1 MPEKNKCYNI
11 EITDISSDGNGV
23 GAVDGFTIFV
33 PMTAIGDICEVLIVK
48 VLSRYAIGRLM
59 EIKRP
64 SPDRVTPECPSFK
77 RCGGCHL
84 QHIDYASQLRIKK
97 NFVDSA
103 MQRIGG
109 FADFACDEILG
120 MERPERYRN
129 KCVYPIGTDKS
140 GRVISGFYARRSHDI
155 IEVGD
160 CILGGAVNERI
171 NAAVLSYM
179 RENNVLPYD
188 EKTHTGL
195 VRRTFIR
202 CSGAGAPITGGTG
215 DEVPR
220 ETNPTPQDWRAG
232 GLTEIMVVISV
243 NGDTIP
249 HRERLIKRLCAV
261 SEDIVS
267 IYININKEKNNTV
280 LGRDNKLIYG
290 KAAISDTLCGI
301 RFEISPHSFYQVN
314 PYMTERLYNKAIEYA
329 DITPEDTVL
338 DVYCGIGTITLAAA
352 ARAKKA
358 IGIEIVRQ
366 AIKNAKE
373 NAKNNGIGNAE
384 FFADSAENAVP
395 KLIEGGMRPDIVIL
409 DPPRKGSDEK
419 TLSAVASASPKR
431 IVYVSCNPATLAR
444 DTKYLAT
451 LGYTPVRATATDMFP
466 HTCHVETVC
475 LLYKLKSSE
484 HIDVELSMDEMD
496 LTAAEK
502 KATYQEL
509 KDFVFEHYGLKVSQL
524 NIAQVK
530 RKFGIIEREN
540 YNKAKSDD
548 LKQPNCTQ
556 EKEMAIID
564 ALKHF
569 GMI

>member
-1 MPEKNKCYNI
+1 MVEKNKRYTI

-23 GAVDGFTIFV
+23 GNKDGFAVFV

-84 QHIDYASQLRIKK
+84 QHIDYAAQLRIKK

-129 KCVYPIGTDKS
+129 KCVYPIGTDKN
-140 GRVISGFYARRSHDI
+140 GEPISGFYARRSHDI

-160 CILGGAVNERI
+160 CLLGGAVNERI
-171 NAAVLSYM
+171 NAAVLAYM

-202 CSGAGAPITGGTG
+202 CSGGS
-215 DEVPR
+215 
-220 ETNPTPQDWRAG
+220 G
-232 GLTEIMVVISV
+232 GLTGIMVVISV

-249 HRERLIKRLCAV
+249 RRERLIKRLRAV

-338 DVYCGIGTITLAAA
+338 DVYCGIGTISLAAA
-352 ARAKKA
+352 KRAKKA
-358 IGIEIVRQ
+358 VGIEIVRQ
-366 AIKNAKE
+366 AIENAKE
-373 NAKNNGIGNAE
+373 NAKNNGIENAE

-395 KLIEGGMRPDIVIL
+395 RLIEGGMRPDIVIL

-419 TLSAVASASPKR
+419 TLGAIASANPKR

-444 DTKYLAT
+444 DTKHLAT
-451 LGYTPVRATATDMFP
+451 LGYTPVRAAAVDMFP
-466 HTCHVETVC
+466 HTCHVETV
-475 LLYKLKSSE
+475 L
-484 HIDVELSMDEMD
+484 VM
-496 LTAAEK
+496 
-502 KATYQEL
+502 
-509 KDFVFEHYGLKVSQL
+509 
-524 NIAQVK
+524 K
-530 RKFGIIEREN
+530 R
-540 YNKAKSDD
+540 A
-548 LKQPNCTQ
+548 
-556 EKEMAIID
+556 
-564 ALKHF
+564 
-569 GMI
+569 